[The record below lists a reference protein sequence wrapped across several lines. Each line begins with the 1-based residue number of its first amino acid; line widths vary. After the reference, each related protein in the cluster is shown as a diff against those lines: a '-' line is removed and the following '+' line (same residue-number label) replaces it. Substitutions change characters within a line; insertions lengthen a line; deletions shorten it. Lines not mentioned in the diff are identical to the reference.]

1 MTAALTPELAL
12 AYVRELSADVKAG
25 AVLDPEGAVLAGSPG
40 LAGLPEGGDRALLV
54 ERSGAYAM
62 VIECGPFAMPDVI
75 RLDMR
80 AALASLDS
88 AS

>member
-1 MTAALTPELAL
+1 MLGKLYADASRAERVHDLMTRLD
-12 AYVRELSADVKAG
+12 RDVF
-25 AVLDPEGAVLAGSPG
+25 AGSPG
-40 LAGLPEGGDRALLV
+40 LAGLPEGGDRPLLV
-54 ERSGAYAM
+54 ERRGPYAM

-80 AALASLDS
+80 TALASLDS